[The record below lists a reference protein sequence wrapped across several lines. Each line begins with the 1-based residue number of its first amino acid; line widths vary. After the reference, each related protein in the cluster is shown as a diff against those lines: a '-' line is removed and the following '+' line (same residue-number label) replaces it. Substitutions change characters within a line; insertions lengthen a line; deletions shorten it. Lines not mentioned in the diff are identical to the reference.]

1 MTTVA
6 PAAVRLDVPRAAA
19 AGLGLGLAWAVAA
32 RIWMRLIS
40 TDPEFSW
47 AGTGFIL
54 GAGAVTGL
62 GLGIMYGL
70 RLAGRS
76 RWRRLLILCC
86 LPLFAGPG
94 MVFAPVVFVGG
105 LAFSGRGPWSRVAGW
120 TAIAGATALVLTEK
134 TPSTVVLGAGFFVL
148 AVALAAGA
156 AELYRRPIST

>member
-6 PAAVRLDVPRAAA
+6 PAVVRIDVPRAAA
-19 AGLGLGLAWAVAA
+19 AGLALGVSWGVAA
-32 RIWMRLIS
+32 RVWMRLIS

-47 AGTGFIL
+47 TGTGYIL

-62 GLGIMYGL
+62 GFGIMYGV

-76 RWRRLLILCC
+76 RWWRLLILCC

-120 TAIAGATALVLTEK
+120 TAIAGATALVLTEEA
-134 TPSTVVLGAGFFVL
+134 PSAVVLGAGFVGL

-156 AELYRRPIST
+156 AELYRRPVST